1 MLTFIEL
8 FFCIRHYSRDLKG
21 INQLMCNNIMR
32 CRYFVISMDEETGHT
47 SKEVVKLGFEIR
59 SLSQELVI
67 LEPLPLPGFKSNY
80 N

>member
-1 MLTFIEL
+1 
-8 FFCIRHYSRDLKG
+8 
-21 INQLMCNNIMR
+21 MCNNIMR